1 MQESFVY
8 IGRKSFMAYVMSVLR
23 TAFWAFLFAGP
34 MFWAFFSDRPLL
46 ALALAAISLLIAAAG
61 VYNLFY
67 LRTVR
72 WIISQEELRIE
83 EGILPWAKSSF
94 GHPYETIFEAYYQ
107 FGFFAKIFGYGTCS
121 IRRTEGNTT
130 GASETRMQDATKITT
145 LINQRV
151 KTYRKAMRPGAV
163 VAAPVTSA
171 PARTQV
177 QELAELA
184 QLKAAG
190 AVTAEEFEVL
200 KRGIVEVQTAAIEGS
215 AR

>member
-1 MQESFVY
+1 MQKSFIY
-8 IGRKSFMAYVMSVLR
+8 IGRKSFMAYVMSALG
-23 TAFWAFLFAGP
+23 TAFGVFLFVGP
-34 MFWAFFSDRPLL
+34 AIWAAFGELPLL
-46 ALALAAISLLIAAAG
+46 ALALAAISLFIAAAG

-72 WIISQEELRIE
+72 WIISEEELRIE
-83 EGILPWAKSSF
+83 AGILPWAKSSF
-94 GHPYETIFEAYYQ
+94 GHPYETIFEAYYH

-121 IRRTEGNTT
+121 IRRTEGSTT
-130 GASETRMQDATKITT
+130 GASESRMLDAAKITT

-151 KTYRKAMRPGAV
+151 KTYREAMRPGAV

-184 QLKAAG
+184 RLKAAG
-190 AVTAEEFEVL
+190 AVTTEEFEVL
-200 KRGIVEVQTAAIEGS
+200 KRGIVEVHAAAIEGG